1 MTVQTARR
9 RARPIAAA
17 ALAACLLATP
27 AAAQWF
33 GEPVY
38 SPMRSGAVVRMLYG
52 QGFREVGR
60 PRWAGDRYIVE
71 GIDRYGIPVR
81 LAVDPYGSVL
91 GRRNLAAADPVPPRN
106 VGPGPVRVVPREF
119 GRVDSFGEEMARVF
133 APTSP
138 RREAERRGE
147 RLQRQAARP
156 DGSVAKPAAPRA
168 KPSAPVEARTSEP
181 SPAKP
186 AATVPVEPAPRPAES
201 GPVATR
207 AAPEPAPP
215 EPAASPAAPIPSVE
229 LPRPET
235 PREPATA
242 AATRDVR
249 VIEGVTPVVPRQ
261 PAETSEPEP
270 PAAPDRPENGDAF

>member
-1 MTVQTARR
+1 MPVQDTARR
-9 RARPIAAA
+9 RACSIAAA
-17 ALAACLLATP
+17 ALAASLVALP

-33 GEPVY
+33 GEPGY
-38 SPMRSGAVVRMLYG
+38 APIPPRAVVGMLYG
-52 QGFREVGR
+52 QGFRQVGR
-60 PRWAGDRYIVE
+60 PRWVGDRYLVE
-71 GIDRYGIPVR
+71 GVDRYGIPVR
-81 LAVDPYGSVL
+81 LAVDPTGDVL

-156 DGSVAKPAAPRA
+156 EARPAAPHV
-168 KPSAPVEARTSEP
+168 KPASPVEARAPDP
-181 SPAKP
+181 SAAKP
-186 AATVPVEPAPRPAES
+186 AATAPVEPAPRPAQP

-207 AAPEPAPP
+207 AAPEPARP

-229 LPRPET
+229 ALRPEA
-235 PREPATA
+235 PRESPTA
-242 AATRDVR
+242 AAAPNVR

-261 PAETSEPEP
+261 PAEVSEPEP
-270 PAAPDRPENGDAF
+270 PAPVD